1 MSYLV
6 EYQILLC
13 VSMPSVRSAK
23 VDFPF
28 IIFFFFYSV
37 YFATGLFSSI
47 SKHFMFSFYF
57 PQRFISFPV
66 VYIYFKYK
74 IKNLV

>member
-28 IIFFFFYSV
+28 IIFFFLQSILPQGYFQV
-37 YFATGLFSSI
+37 YLSILCLVFIFHKGLFL
-47 SKHFMFSFYF
+47 FLWCT
-57 PQRFISFPV
+57 FIL
-66 VYIYFKYK
+66 
-74 IKNLV
+74 NTR